1 MKSSLLRFAVVLG
14 LLSAIGPFAID
25 MYLPALPAIG
35 ADFGVGTSAVQAS
48 LMAFFVALGLGQLV
62 YGPVSDMLGRKA
74 PLYFGLGLFILAS
87 IGCAL
92 APSIGWLIAFR
103 FIQGLGACAGTVVPR
118 AVVRDLHTGPEAA
131 KLMSMLMLVFSISP
145 ILAPL
150 AGSGVIALGS
160 WRAVFWFVGVA
171 AVLGLILLALALPE
185 TRPPEDRR
193 ESSLGSALAAYAFL
207 LRDRRFL
214 GLVFLGAFGISSFF
228 AYLGNSSFV
237 LIGHYGLTP
246 TQYSLAFS
254 VNAVSFF
261 GVAQLN
267 GILAKRFG
275 LQRLMRFAV
284 VGYAVPM
291 VALFFLFLAG
301 VDSLV
306 VMMVLL
312 FIAFGFLGL
321 VVPSSAVLALDDH
334 GAIAGTASALMG
346 TLQFG
351 TGIVVMGVVGL
362 FLDGTALPMLAGI
375 AIASVIALVLTYLT
389 PARANVAVEAAAE

>member
-25 MYLPALPAIG
+25 MYLPALPSIG

-74 PLYFGLGLFILAS
+74 PLYFGLCLFIVGS

-92 APSIGWLIAFR
+92 APSIGVLIAFR
-103 FIQGLGACAGTVVPR
+103 FVQGLGACAGTVVPR

-150 AGSGVIALGS
+150 AGSGVIAVGS
-160 WRAVFWFVGVA
+160 WRAVFWFVMIA
-171 AVLGLILLALALPE
+171 ALLGLVLLWLALPE
-185 TRPPEDRR
+185 TRPAAERR
-193 ESSLGSALAAYAFL
+193 ESSFGSAMAAYWLL

-228 AYLGNSSFV
+228 AYLANSSFV
-237 LIGHYGLTP
+237 LIDHYGLTP

-267 GILAKRFG
+267 GVLARRFG
-275 LQRLMRFAV
+275 LQRLMRYAV

-291 VALFFLFLAG
+291 VVVFLLFLSG
-301 VDSLV
+301 VDSLP
-306 VMMVLL
+306 VMMAML

-351 TGIVVMGVVGL
+351 AGIVVMAVVGL
-362 FLDGTALPMLAGI
+362 FLDGTAVPMLAGI
-375 AIASVIALVLTYLT
+375 AGASVIALVLTYLT
-389 PARANVAVEAAAE
+389 PARSNLVLGAAAE

>member
-25 MYLPALPAIG
+25 MYLPALPSIG

-48 LMAFFVALGLGQLV
+48 LMAFFVALGLGQLF
-62 YGPVSDMLGRKA
+62 YGPVSDMFGRKV

-103 FIQGLGACAGTVVPR
+103 FVQGLGACAGTVVPR

-185 TRPPEDRR
+185 TRPVEDRR

-228 AYLGNSSFV
+228 AYLGNSAFV

-267 GILAKRFG
+267 GVLAKRFG

-284 VGYAVPM
+284 IGYALPM
-291 VALFFLFLAG
+291 VVLFFLFLAG
-301 VDSLV
+301 VDSLA

-351 TGIVVMGVVGL
+351 AGIVVMGVVGL
-362 FLDGTALPMLAGI
+362 FLDGTAVPMLAGI

-389 PARANVAVEAAAE
+389 PARANVVAAAE